1 MNLFLSLILWKM
13 LFIVLDQSLNLFLK
27 LFVGHVIQDILGL
40 LSRSLI
46 LLISSRLLDTR
57 LELSHR
63 LSVLLGAGRDILILV
78 THLNALIIHTSRDG
92 SLNIVLGHR
101 LTRVLVCLN
110 LMIHVASLW
119 YLYRI
124 ILAWG
129 QRVTSCVGRCRIL
142 VVELDWIRI
151 CSSSSSLV
159 LQLVLLIWNSFF

>member
-1 MNLFLSLILWKM
+1 M

-57 LELSHR
+57 LELSHG

-110 LMIHVASLW
+110 LMIHVASL
-119 YLYRI
+119 
-124 ILAWG
+124 
-129 QRVTSCVGRCRIL
+129 
-142 VVELDWIRI
+142 
-151 CSSSSSLV
+151 
-159 LQLVLLIWNSFF
+159 